1 MSYGRVL
8 GKYDRIRVETASR
21 MDLVVLCYEKTIQFL
36 DKARTYYQEEK
47 FDQKQ
52 DMLNRA
58 LGIISELNA
67 ALDYDKGGKIAE
79 NLESIYNYVTRRLIQ
94 GDLQRD
100 LTAFDESIHI
110 MKDLK
115 GAWVS
120 IATGNATSQPSE
132 QSYEP
137 TRQISLQMSA

>member
-1 MSYGRVL
+1 MSYGRAL
-8 GKYDRIRVETASR
+8 GKYDRIRVETAGK

-79 NLESIYNYVTRRLIQ
+79 NLETIYNYVTRRLIQ

-100 LTAFDESIHI
+100 LTAFDESMRL

-120 IATGNATSQPSE
+120 IATGSPINTESE
-132 QSYEP
+132 QPYEP
-137 TRQISLQMSA
+137 ARQISLQMSA